1 MRKDT
6 IPENTLPGS
15 IILCKKEETHTPMCF
30 GEDGEL
36 TDDPEYVAYIRRL
49 YAKLPYERFYERFWW
64 LPVAVTL
71 LVLVAAAIG
80 RFIA

>member
-1 MRKDT
+1 MFEDD
-6 IPENTLPGS
+6 IPENTPPGA
-15 IILCKKEETHTPMCF
+15 IILCKKEETHIPMCF

-49 YAKLPYERFYERFWW
+49 YAKLPYERFYERFCW
-64 LPVAVTL
+64 LPDAVAL